1 MNRTKVI
8 VMTVFFGLALA
19 SGSKSLADPTPGDG
33 NGLSPG
39 PRQAGRPRRY
49 ETTFP
54 VIATPTLQV
63 FNSSIRGSVNVK
75 TWERRVIKVAAD
87 IYSPTTSVNAS
98 KSNEIVTVKLRRQG
112 QTVADAVNFDIVV
125 PADCVLEVS
134 AVSGPI
140 TIQGAQGKLKVRTAD
155 GNIALQEVT
164 SKEIDAS
171 SSTTGN
177 VLLSG
182 KLLPEG
188 KYNLYSGKGVVEV
201 VLPENASFILDAT
214 THEGRIEPEEFRFSS
229 EARTASHVEGICG
242 TGSASL
248 KLQTHSGRIR
258 VRKQQ

>member
-1 MNRTKVI
+1 MNETRAL
-8 VMTVFFGLALA
+8 VMTVVVGLALVY
-19 SGSKSLADPTPGDG
+19 GPTPLADPRFGGEPGAPQK
-33 NGLSPG
+33 LS
-39 PRQAGRPRRY
+39 QAERPRRY

-54 VIATPTLQV
+54 VSAAPTLLV
-63 FNSSIRGSVNVK
+63 FNSSVRGSVNVK
-75 TWERRVIKVAAD
+75 AWERQAIKVAAD
-87 IYSPTTSVNAS
+87 IYSPTTYVNAS

-112 QTVADAVNFDIVV
+112 QTSADAVNFDVLV
-125 PADCVLEVS
+125 PADCTLEVS

-140 TIQGAQGKLKVRTAD
+140 IIQGAQGKLKVRTAD
-155 GNIALQEVT
+155 GNISLHEVS

-182 KLLPEG
+182 ELLPQG
-188 KYNLYSGKGVVEV
+188 KYSLYSGKGVVEAI
-201 VLPENASFILDAT
+201 LPENASFILDAT
-214 THEGRIEPEEFRFSS
+214 THEGRIEPEEFRFTS
-229 EARTASHVEGICG
+229 ETRTASHVEGICG